1 MGGRGFGGFR
11 PCPVPAPAPAR
22 GRGVD
27 GGVDGGGAFT
37 TVDADGGGVVALAA
51 ALGAAL
57 AITVGG
63 VGATGGSTEICAE
76 PAVGAGAC
84 VAGRKNAA

>member
-1 MGGRGFGGFR
+1 M
-11 PCPVPAPAPAR
+11 
-22 GRGVD
+22 
-27 GGVDGGGAFT
+27 DGGGAFT
-37 TVDADGGGVVALAA
+37 AVDADGGGVVVLAA

-63 VGATGGSTEICAE
+63 VGATGGSTEICTE
-76 PAVGAGAC
+76 PAAGAGAC